1 MFNNVYLKNLRDMR
15 NNLIYW
21 FAGLITL
28 SFYLSFAYNSFEQ
41 NIGAFDELI
50 NSFPEELLHFLG
62 AAGSLDM
69 STFAGFLNLEVFG
82 VMGPIMLVIIGI
94 NTGTNIVAGE
104 LNNKTLELV
113 MGTSIG
119 KNNYLFQQ
127 ILVMI
132 TRIVLISL
140 FIWVSFT
147 SFGRIFDLELDLINF
162 ASTIVHLSL
171 LGLFFG
177 CLSLFI
183 GSFTGNKSK
192 TLGISATIAILSH
205 FINSISPLINSIE
218 KFKYISIFHYYK
230 TSEPIINGINISD
243 VFITSSLCIILIGLS
258 FFSYKYLDIN

>member
-1 MFNNVYLKNLRDMR
+1 MFYNVYLKNLKDMR

-21 FAGLITL
+21 FVGLITL
-28 SFYLSFAYNSFEQ
+28 SFYLSFAYSSFAQ

-62 AAGSLDM
+62 ASDGLDM
-69 STFAGFLNLEVFG
+69 STFGGFLNLEIFG
-82 VMGPIMLVIIGI
+82 VIGPIMLVVVGI

-113 MGTSIG
+113 MSTPIG

-132 TRIVLISL
+132 TRIILISL
-140 FIWVSFT
+140 FIWFSFNL
-147 SFGRIFDLELDLINF
+147 FGRIFNLELDLKNF
-162 ASTIVHLSL
+162 SATIVHLSL

-183 GSFTGNKSK
+183 GSLTGNKSK
-192 TLGISATIAILSH
+192 TLGISTTIAIISH
-205 FINSISPLINSIE
+205 FTNSISPLINSVE
-218 KFKYISIFHYYK
+218 KLKYISIFHYYK
-230 TSEPIINGINISD
+230 TSEPIINGIDISD
-243 VFITSSLCIILIGLS
+243 GFITSALCIILIALS
-258 FFSYKYLDIN
+258 FFSYKYLDLN